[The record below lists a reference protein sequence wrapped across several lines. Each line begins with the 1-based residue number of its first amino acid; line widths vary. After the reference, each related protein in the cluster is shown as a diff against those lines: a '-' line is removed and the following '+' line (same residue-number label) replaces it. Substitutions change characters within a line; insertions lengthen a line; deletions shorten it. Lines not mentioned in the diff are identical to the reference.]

1 MNKWRVYAA
10 GIALTLG
17 TKGYG
22 SEYDVL
28 RETGLFEDMELVTH
42 FQTAEK
48 DDLWIYR
55 VKLNGRHEIVVIK
68 RAEREEEA

>member
-10 GIALTLG
+10 GIMLTLG

-42 FQTAEK
+42 FQMSGNGG
-48 DDLWIYR
+48 LWIYR
-55 VKLNGRHEIVVIK
+55 VKLNGRHETVVIK
-68 RAEREEEA
+68 LEELEEEA